1 MYKLS
6 ELINKVIC
14 GKAKALLYTSSYFD
28 ENAKTFLLNNVEEI
42 ICVNNKKELDCKL
55 KSVDDNIKNNKIV
68 LSLINYEAGYLLED
82 KFSTYVNSKKPLMKF
97 LTFHSNEVNEI
108 VSSQIQFDNFEQDF
122 SISSFQLNETESDYV
137 KKIDRIKNYIKE
149 GDTYQVN
156 YTVKANF
163 NFSGSLINFIQN
175 LIFNQSTQYSA
186 IINDEDKL
194 VISISPEL
202 FFSVQDN
209 IIKSRPMKGTIKRG
223 INLENDIEQKDLLK
237 QSIKDRAENVMIV
250 DLLRNDIGK
259 LAKFN
264 SVKVDSIYDIEK
276 YETIYQL
283 TSRISAELNEV
294 NYSEIIKNLFPCGSI
309 TGAPKIRTME
319 IIHELENSERGI
331 YTGAIGLI
339 KNNKS
344 TFNVAIRTII
354 LDKMNKGEIGLGSG
368 IVWDSDGLQEYSEVK
383 LKSNFL
389 VKTDKYFELF
399 ETMLFENGKIFLID
413 EHIERLK
420 NAANYFLFKIN
431 TAKII
436 TKIIDAV
443 NALDLNKNYKIK
455 LMLRK
460 DGHTEIN
467 ISEEIS
473 FQSNKI
479 VISGNKINAKN
490 RFQYFK
496 TTNRELYNKE
506 LELFRKDNYF
516 DVIYFNDE
524 NLLAEGAI
532 TNIFLF
538 INDIWHTPSIKS
550 GILNGVYRDYFIKKN
565 KCIETEIN
573 KNDLLKSQKIIL
585 TNSVKK
591 EVTIEEIFEN
601 EKLIWQKGNRIN

>member
-283 TSRISAELNEV
+283 TSKISAELNEV

-331 YTGAIGLI
+331 YTGTIGLI

-368 IVWDSDGLQEYSEVK
+368 IVWDSDGLQEYSEVN

-413 EHIERLK
+413 EHIQRLK

-550 GILNGVYRDYFIKKN
+550 GILNGVYRDYFIKN
-565 KCIETEIN
+565 NNCIETEIN

>member
-6 ELINKVIC
+6 ELINKVIS

-28 ENAKTFLLNNVEEI
+28 ENAKSFLLNNVEEI
-42 ICVNNKKELDCKL
+42 ICINNKKELDYKL
-55 KSVDDNIKNNKIV
+55 NSVDDKINNNKIV

-82 KFSTYVNSKKPLMKF
+82 KFSTYLNSKKPLMKF

-108 VSSQIQFDNFEQDF
+108 DSSQIQFDNFEQDY

-163 NFSGSLINFIQN
+163 NFGGSLINFIQN

-202 FFSVQDN
+202 FFSIQDN

-283 TSRISAELNEV
+283 TSKISAQLNEV

-389 VKTDKYFELF
+389 VNTDKYFELF
-399 ETMLFENGKIFLID
+399 ETMLFENGKIFLIE

-420 NAANYFLFKIN
+420 NAADYFLFKIN

-443 NALDLNKNYKIK
+443 KALDLNKNYKIK

-565 KCIETEIN
+565 NCIETEIN

>member
-283 TSRISAELNEV
+283 TSKISAELNEV

-436 TKIIDAV
+436 PKIIDAV

-479 VISGNKINAKN
+479 VISGNKINTKN

-550 GILNGVYRDYFIKKN
+550 GILNGVYRDYFIKN
-565 KCIETEIN
+565 NNCIETEIN

>member
-28 ENAKTFLLNNVEEI
+28 ENAKSFLLNNVEEI
-42 ICVNNKKELDCKL
+42 ICINNKKELDYKIN
-55 KSVDDNIKNNKIV
+55 SVDDKIKNNKIV

-82 KFSTYVNSKKPLMKF
+82 KFSTYLNSKKPLMKF

-108 VSSQIQFDNFEQDF
+108 DSSQILFDNFEQDF

-137 KKIDRIKNYIKE
+137 KKIGRIKDYIKE

-202 FFSVQDN
+202 FFSIQDN

-283 TSRISAELNEV
+283 TSKISAELNEV

-368 IVWDSDGLQEYSEVK
+368 IVWDSDGLQEFSEVN

-399 ETMLFENGKIFLID
+399 ETMLFENGKIFLFD
-413 EHIERLK
+413 EHIKRLK
-420 NAANYFLFKIN
+420 NAADYFLFKIN

-436 TKIIDAV
+436 NKIIDAV

-550 GILNGVYRDYFIKKN
+550 GILNGVYRDYFIKN
-565 KCIETEIN
+565 NNCIETEIN

>member
-28 ENAKTFLLNNVEEI
+28 ENAKSFLLNNVEEI
-42 ICVNNKKELDCKL
+42 ICINNKKELDYKIN
-55 KSVDDNIKNNKIV
+55 SVDDKIKNNKIV

-82 KFSTYVNSKKPLMKF
+82 KFSTYLNSKKPLMKF

-108 VSSQIQFDNFEQDF
+108 DSSQIQFDNFEQDF

-368 IVWDSDGLQEYSEVK
+368 IVWDSDGLQEYSEVS

-550 GILNGVYRDYFIKKN
+550 GILNGVYRDYFIKN
-565 KCIETEIN
+565 NNCIETEIN

>member
-319 IIHELENSERGI
+319 IINELENSERGI

-368 IVWDSDGLQEYSEVK
+368 IVWDSDGLQEFSEVN

-550 GILNGVYRDYFIKKN
+550 GILNGVYRDYFIKN
-565 KCIETEIN
+565 NNCIETEIN

>member
-28 ENAKTFLLNNVEEI
+28 ENAKSFLLKNVEEI
-42 ICVNNKKELDCKL
+42 ICVNNKKELDYKFN
-55 KSVDDNIKNNKIV
+55 SVDDKIKNNKIV

-82 KFSTYVNSKKPLMKF
+82 KFSTYLNSKKPLMKF

-108 VSSQIQFDNFEQDF
+108 DSSQILFDNFEQDF

-186 IINDEDKL
+186 IINDEEKL

-283 TSRISAELNEV
+283 TSKISAELNEV

-368 IVWDSDGLQEYSEVK
+368 IVWDSDGLQEYSEVN

-550 GILNGVYRDYFIKKN
+550 GILNGVYRDYFIKN
-565 KCIETEIN
+565 NNCIETEIN

>member
-28 ENAKTFLLNNVEEI
+28 ENAKSFLLNNVEEI
-42 ICVNNKKELDCKL
+42 ICINNKKELDYKIN
-55 KSVDDNIKNNKIV
+55 SVDDKIKNNKIV

-82 KFSTYVNSKKPLMKF
+82 KFSTYLNSKKPLMKF

-108 VSSQIQFDNFEQDF
+108 DSSQILFDNFEQDF

-137 KKIDRIKNYIKE
+137 KKIGRIKDYIKE

-202 FFSVQDN
+202 FFSIQDN

-283 TSRISAELNEV
+283 TSKISAELNEV

-436 TKIIDAV
+436 PKIIDAV

-479 VISGNKINAKN
+479 VISGNKINTKN

-550 GILNGVYRDYFIKKN
+550 GILNGVYRDYFIKN
-565 KCIETEIN
+565 NNCIETEIN

>member
-28 ENAKTFLLNNVEEI
+28 ENAKSFLLNNVDEI

-68 LSLINYEAGYLLED
+68 LSLINYEASYLLED
-82 KFSTYVNSKKPLMKF
+82 KFSTYINSKKPLMKF
-97 LTFHSNEVNEI
+97 LTFDSNEVNEI
-108 VSSQIQFDNFEQDF
+108 DSSQIQFDNFEQDF

-137 KKIDRIKNYIKE
+137 KKIGRIKDYIKE

-283 TSRISAELNEV
+283 TSKISAELNEV

-550 GILNGVYRDYFIKKN
+550 GILNGVYRDYFIKN
-565 KCIETEIN
+565 NNCIETEIN

>member
-6 ELINKVIC
+6 ELINEVIC

-28 ENAKTFLLNNVEEI
+28 ENAKSFLLNNVEEI

-82 KFSTYVNSKKPLMKF
+82 KFSTYINSKKPLMKF
-97 LTFHSNEVNEI
+97 LTFDSNEVNEI
-108 VSSQIQFDNFEQDF
+108 DSSQIQFDNFEQDF

-137 KKIDRIKNYIKE
+137 KKIGRIKDYIKE

-175 LIFNQSTQYSA
+175 LIFNQSTKYSA

-209 IIKSRPMKGTIKRG
+209 ILKSRPMKGTIKRG

-283 TSRISAELNEV
+283 TSKISAELNEV
-294 NYSEIIKNLFPCGSI
+294 NYSEIIKDLFPCGSI

-368 IVWDSDGLQEYSEVK
+368 IVWDSDGQQEFSEVN

-413 EHIERLK
+413 EHIKRLK
-420 NAANYFLFKIN
+420 NAADYFLFKIN

-436 TKIIDAV
+436 NKIIDAV
-443 NALDLNKNYKIK
+443 NALDLNKKYKIK

-524 NLLAEGAI
+524 NQLTEGAI

-565 KCIETEIN
+565 NCIETEIN

-601 EKLIWQKGNRIN
+601 EKLIW

>member
-28 ENAKTFLLNNVEEI
+28 ENAKSFLLNNVEEI

-97 LTFHSNEVNEI
+97 LTFDSNEVNEI

-122 SISSFQLNETESDYV
+122 SITSFQLNETESDYV
-137 KKIDRIKNYIKE
+137 KKIDRIKDYIKE

-163 NFSGSLINFIQN
+163 NFSGSLIKFIQN

-186 IINDEDKL
+186 IINDDDKF

-202 FFSVQDN
+202 FFSIQDN

-223 INLENDIEQKDLLK
+223 LNLENDIEQKDLLK

-283 TSRISAELNEV
+283 TSKISAELNEV

-319 IIHELENSERGI
+319 IINELENSERGI

-368 IVWDSDGLQEYSEVK
+368 IVWDSDGLQEFSEVN

-399 ETMLFENGKIFLID
+399 ETMLFENGKIFLFD
-413 EHIERLK
+413 EHIKRLK
-420 NAANYFLFKIN
+420 NAADYFLFKIN

-436 TKIIDAV
+436 NKIIDAV

-506 LELFRKDNYF
+506 LELFRKDKYF

-538 INDIWHTPSIKS
+538 INDIWHTPSKKS
-550 GILNGVYRDYFIKKN
+550 GILNGVYRDYFIKN
-565 KCIETEIN
+565 NNCIETEIN

>member
-28 ENAKTFLLNNVEEI
+28 ENAKSFLLNNVEEI
-42 ICVNNKKELDCKL
+42 ICINNKKELDYKIN
-55 KSVDDNIKNNKIV
+55 SVDDKIKNNKIV

-82 KFSTYVNSKKPLMKF
+82 KFSTYLNSKKPLMKF

-108 VSSQIQFDNFEQDF
+108 DSSQILFDNFEQDF

-283 TSRISAELNEV
+283 TSKISAELNEV

-399 ETMLFENGKIFLID
+399 ETMLFENGKIFLFD
-413 EHIERLK
+413 EHIKRLK
-420 NAANYFLFKIN
+420 NAADYFLFKIN

-436 TKIIDAV
+436 NKIIDAV

-550 GILNGVYRDYFIKKN
+550 GILNGVYRDYFIKN
-565 KCIETEIN
+565 NNCIETEIN